1 MFLSLDARHR
11 GAQFGGSDPWPVETD
26 KERVVHLKYDDKES
40 VMSKKNCSGLLDCGR
55 VSTRTRGLPYQLLF
69 EAVSPPFNRIF
80 LTWP

>member
-1 MFLSLDARHR
+1 
-11 GAQFGGSDPWPVETD
+11 
-26 KERVVHLKYDDKES
+26 
-40 VMSKKNCSGLLDCGR
+40 MSNKNCSELLDCGR